1 MRIDVA
7 FDPEALQLQL
17 RTLRTDIR
25 SGVIVRALNRTLT
38 TVGAEAAREISKDLS
53 PVLKVAQAK
62 KALTFRKATRTT
74 LTARL
79 IAAQKKRIPAGLWR
93 SSQVARGVRSTA
105 PGIRGLILH
114 AFLRKRYGRT
124 AIMIRSVT
132 PKAQTWPIVKPRVGR
147 GSRINPGD
155 GPDYPISEIYVP
167 GVPQSFVRRVLS
179 AKMRSIATRRFAQI
193 VDQELKF
200 RRTTNG

>member
-1 MRIDVA
+1 MRVDVE
-7 FDPEALQLQL
+7 FNPEALQVQL
-17 RTLRTDIR
+17 RAIR
-25 SGVIVRALNRTLT
+25 ADLQSGVIVRALNRTLT

-53 PVLKVAQAK
+53 PVLKIAQAK
-62 KALTFRKATRTT
+62 KALTFRKATRAT

-79 IAAQKKRIPAGLWR
+79 IASRTKRIPAGLWR
-93 SSQVARGVRSTA
+93 STETARGVRSTA

-124 AIMIRSVT
+124 AVMIRSWG
-132 PKAQTWPIVKPRVGR
+132 PAAQTWPIVKTRFGR

-155 GPDYPISEIYVP
+155 SPDYPISEIYVP

-193 VDQELKF
+193 IDQELKF
-200 RRTTNG
+200 RRTPNG